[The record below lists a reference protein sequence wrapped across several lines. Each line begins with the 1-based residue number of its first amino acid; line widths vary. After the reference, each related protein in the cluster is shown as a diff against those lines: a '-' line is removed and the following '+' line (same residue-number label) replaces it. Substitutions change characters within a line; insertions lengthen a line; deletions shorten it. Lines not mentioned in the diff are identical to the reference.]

1 MTLNKLG
8 IFGGGF
14 DPIHI
19 GHLVEAQYAAEELG
33 LDKLL
38 FIPTGDHP
46 LKPQS
51 ASSQDRLEM
60 TRIAIEGNPFFELSD
75 IETKRAGKSYTID
88 TLQQV
93 KKLFSA
99 KEHYLIVGI
108 DNADTFHKWHRMD
121 EILDMCKVVVLSR
134 MMTDDYVLLPSLLEK
149 ITILDSPIIETSSTE
164 IRERLE
170 DGKSI
175 HYLVPDKVREY
186 IDTHGLYGVKKDNRV

>member
-1 MTLNKLG
+1 MTQGKLG

-19 GHLVEAQYAAEELG
+19 GHLVEAQYATEELG

-51 ASSQDRLEM
+51 ASAEARLEM
-60 TRIAIEGNPFFELSD
+60 TRIAISGNPLFELSD
-75 IETKRAGKSYTID
+75 IEITRAGKSYTID
-88 TLQQV
+88 TLNQV
-93 KKLFSA
+93 KKLYP
-99 KEHYLIVGI
+99 KEELYLIVGI
-108 DNADTFHKWHRMD
+108 DNADSFHKWHRID

-134 MMTDDYVLLPSLLEK
+134 MMTDDYVLSPSLLEK

-164 IRERLE
+164 IRERVE
-170 DGKSI
+170 DAKSI
-175 HYLVPDKVREY
+175 RYLVPDSVREY
-186 IDTHGLYGVKKDNRV
+186 IEAHDLYEAQS

>member
-8 IFGGGF
+8 IFGGAF

-19 GHLVEAQYAAEELG
+19 GHLVEAQYATEELG

-51 ASSQDRLEM
+51 APSEVRLEM
-60 TRIAIEGNPFFELSD
+60 TRIAIQDNPFFELSD
-75 IETKRAGKSYTID
+75 IEIKRSGKSYTID

-93 KKLFSA
+93 KKLYSS
-99 KEHYLIVGI
+99 KELYLIVGI
-108 DNADTFHKWHRMD
+108 DNVGTFHKWHRID

-134 MMTDDYVLLPSLLEK
+134 MMTDDYVLSPSLLEK
-149 ITILDSPIIETSSTE
+149 ITILDSPIVETSSTD
-164 IRERLE
+164 IRERLAE
-170 DGKSI
+170 GKSI
-175 HYLVPDKVREY
+175 RYLVPDKVREY
-186 IDTHGLYGVKKDNRV
+186 IYAHELYGVKLHKDF